1 MSVSICHT
9 DHPDHSRIADWLL
22 LNGTLTACPGL
33 LHGKLGI
40 AIFFFHYARFTG
52 EELFDEYAWDLV
64 VAMQEQLHANYR
76 PDYEWGIAGIGVGID
91 YLIRSGLIEVDEDF
105 FEDLDERMYRA
116 VMYDPYPDYSR
127 DEGLTGYG
135 WYWLCRRANA
145 GVADCLSRI
154 AARIEQDQVGFSP
167 GEIRDAARFLRAY
180 AGHPDPVD
188 TLVETDWERL
198 AGAGLAGGY
207 AGAGLESLSLLGTV
221 DTSWRLLL

>member
-1 MSVSICHT
+1 MAAAERHIDRLPRLVAWEVRNRH
-9 DHPDHSRIADWLL
+9 H
-22 LNGTLTACPGL
+22 
-33 LHGKLGI
+33 
-40 AIFFFHYARFTG
+40 FFFHYARFTG

-145 GVADCLSRI
+145 GAADCLSRI
-154 AARIEQDQVGFSP
+154 AARIEQDQAGFSP
-167 GEIRDAARFLRAY
+167 GEIRDAARFPARLCRAS
-180 AGHPDPVD
+180 GS
-188 TLVETDWERL
+188 
-198 AGAGLAGGY
+198 G
-207 AGAGLESLSLLGTV
+207 
-221 DTSWRLLL
+221 

>member
-105 FEDLDERMYRA
+105 FEDLDERMYR
-116 VMYDPYPDYSR
+116 
-127 DEGLTGYG
+127 
-135 WYWLCRRANA
+135 
-145 GVADCLSRI
+145 
-154 AARIEQDQVGFSP
+154 
-167 GEIRDAARFLRAY
+167 IRYIDMRSI
-180 AGHPDPVD
+180 
-188 TLVETDWERL
+188 TKM
-198 AGAGLAGGY
+198 
-207 AGAGLESLSLLGTV
+207 
-221 DTSWRLLL
+221 

>member
-116 VMYDPYPDYSR
+116 DRLRMV
-127 DEGLTGYG
+127 LA
-135 WYWLCRRANA
+135 L
-145 GVADCLSRI
+145 
-154 AARIEQDQVGFSP
+154 SP
-167 GEIRDAARFLRAY
+167 GECGGRGLLVADRRPDRARSGRFLSRRDTGCSSFSARLCRAS
-180 AGHPDPVD
+180 GS
-188 TLVETDWERL
+188 
-198 AGAGLAGGY
+198 G
-207 AGAGLESLSLLGTV
+207 
-221 DTSWRLLL
+221 

>member
-145 GVADCLSRI
+145 GAADCLSRI

-167 GEIRDAARFLRAY
+167 RRDTGCSSFSARLCRAS
-180 AGHPDPVD
+180 GS
-188 TLVETDWERL
+188 
-198 AGAGLAGGY
+198 G
-207 AGAGLESLSLLGTV
+207 
-221 DTSWRLLL
+221 

>member
-22 LNGTLTACPGL
+22 LNSTLTACPGL

-105 FEDLDERMYRA
+105 FEDLDERMYLA
-116 VMYDPYPDYSR
+116 VMYDPYPDYACRGSPPGSSKIRSVSLPERYGMQLVFCALMPGIRIRLTPWWRRIGSDWRARAWRVDMREPAWSR
-127 DEGLTGYG
+127 
-135 WYWLCRRANA
+135 
-145 GVADCLSRI
+145 
-154 AARIEQDQVGFSP
+154 
-167 GEIRDAARFLRAY
+167 
-180 AGHPDPVD
+180 
-188 TLVETDWERL
+188 
-198 AGAGLAGGY
+198 
-207 AGAGLESLSLLGTV
+207 
-221 DTSWRLLL
+221 

>member
-1 MSVSICHT
+1 MAAAERHIDRLPRLVAWEVRNRH
-9 DHPDHSRIADWLL
+9 L
-22 LNGTLTACPGL
+22 
-33 LHGKLGI
+33 
-40 AIFFFHYARFTG
+40 FFHYARFTG

-145 GVADCLSRI
+145 GAADCLSRI
-154 AARIEQDQVGFSP
+154 AARIEQDQAGFSP

-198 AGAGLAGGY
+198 VGAGLAGGY
-207 AGAGLESLSLLGTV
+207 AGAGLESLSSLGAV
-221 DTSWRLLL
+221 DTSGGFFYKFV

>member
-91 YLIRSGLIEVDEDF
+91 YLIR
-105 FEDLDERMYRA
+105 
-116 VMYDPYPDYSR
+116 
-127 DEGLTGYG
+127 
-135 WYWLCRRANA
+135 
-145 GVADCLSRI
+145 RI
-154 AARIEQDQVGFSP
+154 NRG
-167 GEIRDAARFLRAY
+167 GRGFLR
-180 AGHPDPVD
+180 GF
-188 TLVETDWERL
+188 
-198 AGAGLAGGY
+198 G
-207 AGAGLESLSLLGTV
+207 
-221 DTSWRLLL
+221 